1 MTQHLPKL
9 PFTARCIANHSTFDL
24 NLSATYKALFFP
36 LSTLS
41 ATIYMFQIVLFS
53 FLGECGII
61 SSSCLFFFFL
71 IAQNWKNCTV

>member
-53 FLGECGII
+53 FLRVWHY
-61 SSSCLFFFFL
+61 FFL
-71 IAQNWKNCTV
+71 LSFFSF